1 MSQTINERNKKNA
14 QSSTGPQTAAG
25 KTKSSRNSLKHGM
38 YAKVLLLDDEDR
50 EEYLEFTTAIK
61 ADLKP
66 ASPLQEEF
74 AQIVCDNFWRMRRF
88 RAMETNQLERLA
100 FNAKKQNGS
109 EPGEALALAWEDD
122 CNGSLERLAR
132 HEQRLSNQTHK
143 ALKQLKDLQREARE
157 LANQELSKSEQK
169 KAAAAS
175 GFVPQATQT
184 AAKASAETSATG
196 PIPPAQPSENP
207 TTSSQK
213 LAA

>member
-1 MSQTINERNKKNA
+1 MSQTINERNQKNA
-14 QSSTGPQTAAG
+14 QSSTGPQTAEG

-74 AQIVCDNFWRMRRF
+74 AQLVCDNFWRMRRF

-100 FNAKKQNGS
+100 FNAKKRNGS
-109 EPGEALALAWEDD
+109 EPGEALALAWQDD

-157 LANQELSKSEQK
+157 LAQQEIAQALSKPKET

-175 GFVPQATQT
+175 GFVSQHAQT
-184 AAKASAETSATG
+184 AAMAT
-196 PIPPAQPSENP
+196 PIPPAQPHENP